1 MNAIAYTPKKVDLF
15 YPARSANFFSA
26 GLPNTEAALCAE
38 MARLAYCRREPY
50 FQFDQQQIR
59 AVLAPLG
66 FTCQFF
72 ESTGT
77 PEGMGTH
84 GFLALH
90 DDPDPSK
97 QLSVIAFRGTDAADP
112 TDLADDAEFLQSK
125 WPQGG
130 LVHRGFAEALDHI
143 LAGLKPALDQLRGR
157 VLFTGHSLGAA
168 MATLLASIRRPD
180 FLYTFGSPRV
190 GDGQFVSTLN
200 GLSNRRFVDCCDI
213 VARIPPESLLGEI
226 KYAHYGVPYYIGRN
240 RGITE
245 NAADAEIDKGRFIA
259 ASEYLVEYAWRI
271 GNVAVRELADH
282 APINYMNAVA
292 ADASQPKLAPWKLA
306 AKGRHP
312 LDFSGRT
319 LEQQNSGI
327 RSIA

>member
-66 FTCQFF
+66 FTCR
-72 ESTGT
+72 
-77 PEGMGTH
+77 
-84 GFLALH
+84 
-90 DDPDPSK
+90 K

-157 VLFTGHSLGAA
+157 VLFTGHSLGSA

-245 NAADAEIDKGRFIA
+245 NAADAEIDKDRFIA

-292 ADASQPKLAPWKLA
+292 ADASQPKLATWKLA